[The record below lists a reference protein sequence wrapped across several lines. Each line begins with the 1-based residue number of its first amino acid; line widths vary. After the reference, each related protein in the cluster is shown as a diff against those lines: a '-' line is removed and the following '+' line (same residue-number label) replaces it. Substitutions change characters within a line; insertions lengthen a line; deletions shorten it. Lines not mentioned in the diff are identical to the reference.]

1 MTIPKLVIEKRF
13 TLQHDAAIQ
22 VRTGRLSRRG
32 VLATGVV
39 LAAVLLVIGAVVFT
53 MSSPLTGVNGTG
65 PVTTVLDATAASSDL
80 LDATADPEVV
90 DMAEQLNISREQA
103 IDLFRNQ
110 GLLDDFIGTVAANPG
125 FVAYRG
131 PFAKGGA
138 LLIVEPGFETNEAF
152 RNPPLG
158 LAVRAAEVSAIQR
171 MAGQR
176 EIEIAADSVASASIA
191 GVAYDAFDNSYTV

>member
-1 MTIPKLVIEKRF
+1 
-13 TLQHDAAIQ
+13 
-22 VRTGRLSRRG
+22 
-32 VLATGVV
+32 
-39 LAAVLLVIGAVVFT
+39 

-110 GLLDDFIGTVAANPG
+110 GLLDDFVGAVALDPG

-131 PFAKGGA
+131 PFAAGSA
-138 LLIVEPGFETNEAF
+138 LLIVEPGFETREAF
-152 RNPPLG
+152 RNPPPG
-158 LAVRAAEVSAIQR
+158 LLVREAEVSANER
-171 MAGQR
+171 AAGQG
-176 EIEIAADSVASASIA
+176 EVQTASEMVAATSFV
-191 GVAYDAFDNSYTV
+191 GVVYDAFDNSYTVWIESGTLTPTMGADIDMAVASLLVSNSSTTVQVKEVAADWADAS